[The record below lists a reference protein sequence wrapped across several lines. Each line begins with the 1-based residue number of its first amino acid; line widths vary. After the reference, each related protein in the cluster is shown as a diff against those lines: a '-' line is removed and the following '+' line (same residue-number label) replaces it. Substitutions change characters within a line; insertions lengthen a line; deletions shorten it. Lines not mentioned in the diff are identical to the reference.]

1 MNKLFDKREL
11 LFSVCVIA
19 VYSVQYTFAE
29 KLSVH
34 LGITSSVTATL
45 NLGLSFVLVMWIH
58 REDLY
63 EYYGLC
69 KAKENG
75 KKVLFYIPLLIM
87 STRNF
92 WHGFALNLPVIDT
105 VFYIAN
111 MLTVGFLEELLFRGL
126 LFKAIE
132 KRSAKSA
139 FIISS
144 LTFGLGHI
152 VHLFDGSGMT
162 LVANFCQVLGAFGVG
177 FVFAAVFYSAGSLIP
192 CIVTHSLYDAFSAF
206 ANEAGLTV
214 WFRIITSIV
223 IVVISV
229 LYGSYLLK
237 MKNKSKPVSE
247 SDGRSLSGVFR
258 SYR

>member
-1 MNKLFDKREL
+1 
-11 LFSVCVIA
+11 
-19 VYSVQYTFAE
+19 
-29 KLSVH
+29 
-34 LGITSSVTATL
+34 
-45 NLGLSFVLVMWIH
+45 MWIH
-58 REDLY
+58 RENLY

-75 KKVLFYIPLLIM
+75 KKVLLYIPLLII

-132 KRSAKSA
+132 KRSVKSA

-214 WFRIITSIV
+214 RFRIITSIV